1 MKLLYLLLL
10 LIPNFSFGQIDS
22 FCAEKFKQGKEAG
35 DSLINAEI
43 DYMVWDDWNIIQ
55 RGIRH
60 VKYFRCEVENYYSYN
75 PHLYQKYAKL
85 LMKDSIF
92 LFPYF
97 NFFEGDCFVEGV
109 KTITD
114 SILKMKGFD
123 EKYFNN
129 RKKTVMKEIEEYNDF
144 NSYLLSDGEKLSGG
158 EISKKY
164 GGSIEKVII
173 DFYMQSHNYNLP
185 PFYFTSYMKWKT
197 KVFFTISVNKQGIV
211 DDLVFGNFSEDNLRQ
226 NETVEQIELLK
237 QIISQSLLNRQVF
250 TPFKF
255 NGKRTEFEEE
265 ICLIICWK

>member
-35 DSLINAEI
+35 DSLINAKI

-75 PHLYQKYAKL
+75 QNLYQEYAKL

-97 NFFEGDCFVEGV
+97 NFFEGDCFVEGA

-114 SILKMKGFD
+114 SILKMNGFD

-129 RKKTVMKEIEEYNDF
+129 KKKAAIKELDEYNDYISHLF
-144 NSYLLSDGEKLSGG
+144 YDGEKRSGG

-173 DFYMQSHNYNLP
+173 DFYMQSHNYSLP
-185 PFYFTSYMKWKT
+185 PFYFTSFMNWKT
-197 KVFFTISVNKQGIV
+197 FVFITVSVNKQGIV
-211 DDLVFGNFSEDNLRQ
+211 DDVVFGNFSEDNLRQ

-255 NGKRTEFEEE
+255 NGKRTEFEERF
-265 ICLIICWK
+265 CLTICWK